1 MRQYNWMAGSR
12 QHVGPDRHVRS
23 GPFVSMGLQAIADD
37 CTLLQMIADNCT
49 QLQAVAGFFWDITRV
64 SIRSAARAVCGSDVR
79 GSTDEWPEFPS
90 AVQGLRPFY
99 SV

>member
-1 MRQYNWMAGSR
+1 MSAPIAMCGRGLLSLWDCMQLQTIAHFCRQ
-12 QHVGPDRHVRS
+12 
-23 GPFVSMGLQAIADD
+23 LQIVADD
-37 CTLLQMIADNCT
+37 CT
-49 QLQAVAGFFWDITRV
+49 QLQTVAGFFWDITRV

-99 SV
+99 CV